1 MRPYVIAEIASAHE
15 GDVSLAKRM
24 AASAAESGADAVKM
38 QIFRRDALISTVHP
52 KFGSFGEIELQ
63 PHEWREVVA
72 VIAKADV
79 DLIVEV
85 YDEASLELAEA
96 MTSVDAYK
104 FPTSDIANLAFLQR
118 VAGTGKPIYVG
129 MGGATLDEV
138 RRAVE
143 VARKARGGQITL
155 VHGFQAYPTRVVDAD
170 LGRIAFLKREFD
182 LPVCYA
188 DHTDAEAHELAR
200 ALPALALAFGATS
213 IEKHF
218 TDDRSRKGRDHY
230 SALQPGEFRDFVAYL
245 AQVSDAFGVGSD
257 TLSDAERVYRQQMK
271 RNAVAAESLPAGTVL
286 NARHIAYKRTNAEG
300 LSPAEGGMLIGKRL
314 VVEKRRDEPLTG
326 ADLT

>member
-24 AASAAESGADAVKM
+24 AASAAQTGADAVKL
-38 QIFRRDALISTVHP
+38 QIFRRDALIATVHP
-52 KFGSFGEIELQ
+52 KFASFGEIELQ
-63 PHEWREVVA
+63 PDEWREVIAVVA
-72 VIAKADV
+72 EADV

-85 YDEASLELAEA
+85 YDEASLDLAE
-96 MTSVDAYK
+96 TTSSVDAYK
-104 FPTSDIANLAFLQR
+104 FPTSDIANLEFLRR
-118 VAGTGKPIYVG
+118 VAGTGKPIYIG

-143 VARKARGGQITL
+143 VARNARGGQVTL
-155 VHGFQAYPTRVVDAD
+155 VHGFQAYPTRIIDAD
-170 LGRIAFLKREFD
+170 LGRIAVLKREFD

-188 DHTDAEAHELAR
+188 DHTDAETHEYAR

-218 TDDRSRKGRDHY
+218 TDDRGRKGRDHY
-230 SALQPGEFRDFVAYL
+230 SALQPEEFRDFVAYL
-245 AQVSDAFGVGSD
+245 AQASDAFGAGSD
-257 TLSDAERVYRQQMK
+257 TLSDAERLYRQQMK
-271 RNAVAAESLPAGTVL
+271 RNAVAAETLPAGTVL
-286 NARHIAYKRTNAEG
+286 KAGHIAYKRTNAEG
-300 LSPAEGGMLIGKRL
+300 VGPADGGILIGKRL
-314 VVEKRRDEPLTG
+314 AVEKRRDEPLTG